1 MNRINW
7 TELKPQ
13 IQQVGRLSLPAILTQ
28 ITTIAMQYIDSAMV
42 GALGANASAAIGLV
56 SSTTWLLSGTIYAVS
71 AGFSVQVA
79 HQIGGNHDKKARDV
93 VRHGIAS
100 ALVVSAVLCLIGL
113 LISHPLPGWLGGA
126 QEIRQNAT
134 LYFMMF
140 AIMLPFSQLNSLMS
154 SFLQCSG
161 DMVTPSI
168 LNAVMCVLDVIF
180 NALLIPVFGVM
191 GAGMGTMLACAVISL
206 TGAWF
211 CCVRNPRLRLRRKEK
226 TVFDAKILKTAFK
239 IGVPVAVQEI
249 AMNSAMVAATML
261 IAPLGSIAI
270 AANSFAV
277 TAEGL
282 CYMPGYGIGSAAT
295 TLVGRSYGAGNYKLA
310 KRYGNICIAM
320 GAVLMAITGGL
331 MMIFCPFV
339 FSILTPDPQVRSFA
353 AEVLRIELLAEPFF
367 GASIVAAGALRGT
380 GDTFVPSL
388 LNLGSIWVIRLG
400 LAVLLIIPLG
410 LRGMW
415 IAMLSSS
422 ASADCCCFTASIHR
436 NIIKYHKRHTKRG
449 DLPAQSRSSLFLH
462 PAYFLFFI
470 PKFFCSSSRNRRFLS
485 L

>member
-93 VRHGIAS
+93 VLHGIAS

-126 QEIRQNAT
+126 QKIRRNAT

-168 LNAVMCVLDVIF
+168 LNAVMCVLDILF
-180 NALLIPVFGVM
+180 NSLLIPRFGVL
-191 GAGMGTMLACAVISL
+191 GAGMGTALACAVISL
-206 TGAWF
+206 IMTWR
-211 CCVRNPRLRLRRKEK
+211 CCICNKQLHLRRTDKHH
-226 TVFDAKILKTAFK
+226 FDRNILRKAFQ
-239 IGVPVAVQEI
+239 IGMPVAVQEI
-249 AMNSAMVAATML
+249 AMNSAMVVSTRI
-261 IAPLGSIAI
+261 IAPLGAAAI

-277 TAEGL
+277 TAESLG
-282 CYMPGYGIGSAAT
+282 YMPGYGLGMAAT
-295 TLVGRSYGAGNYKLA
+295 TLVGRNIGAREFKTA
-310 KRYGNICIAM
+310 KRFGNISTAM
-320 GAVLMAITGGL
+320 GAIFMGCTGAI
-331 MMIFCPFV
+331 MMFACPLV
-339 FSILTPDPQVRSFA
+339 FRLLTPDVTVQAMSVHI
-353 AEVLRIELLAEPFF
+353 LRIELLAEPLF
-367 GASIVAAGALRGT
+367 GVSIVAAGALRGT

-388 LNLGSIWVIRLG
+388 MNLGSIWIVRIGLALILVSRLG
-400 LAVLLIIPLG
+400 LT
-410 LRGMW
+410 GMW
-415 IAMLSSS
+415 IAMPIEL
-422 ASADCCCFTASIHR
+422 CVRGLLMLYRQHTT
-436 NIIKYHKRHTKRG
+436 KYY
-449 DLPAQSRSSLFLH
+449 RSHL
-462 PAYFLFFI
+462 
-470 PKFFCSSSRNRRFLS
+470 
-485 L
+485 